1 MIQFNL
7 LPDVKLQYI
16 KAQKMRRLILSIAV
30 IVSLISL
37 VSLGLLGGANQLGKK
52 HLADLSRDITRD
64 SKKLQNEPQI
74 NKILTVQNQLE
85 SLSALHAAKPAVPRL
100 FDYLNRLTPAQL
112 SITNFTTDFTL
123 QTATITGTADALSSV
138 NQYIDTLKYTKF
150 VIKNSTAAETPA
162 FSTIV
167 LSSFG
172 LSSGKSDQAAQPGQA
187 ASFSIS
193 FKYDPLIFDITK
205 DIDLKIPALE
215 TTRQN
220 VVQPSELFTA
230 PPSVIAPTTTTKP
243 TGSTR

>member
-16 KAQKMRRLILSIAV
+16 KAQKMRRLILSVAV
-30 IVSLISL
+30 ILSIVSLAALGFL
-37 VSLGLLGGANQLGKK
+37 VAANQLGKK
-52 HLADLSRDITRD
+52 HLSDLSRDITRD
-64 SKKLQNEPQI
+64 SNKLQNEPQI

-85 SLSALHAAKPAVPRL
+85 SLSALHATKPAVPLL
-100 FDYLNRLTPAQL
+100 FDYLNRLTPAKI

-138 NQYIDTLKYTKF
+138 NQFVDTLKYTKY
-150 VIKNSTAAETPA
+150 VDKVGATTETPA

-172 LSSGKSDQAAQPGQA
+172 LSSGKSDQATPA

-205 DIDLKIPALE
+205 NVDLKIPALE

-230 PPSVIAPTTTTKP
+230 SPSATSPTATTKP